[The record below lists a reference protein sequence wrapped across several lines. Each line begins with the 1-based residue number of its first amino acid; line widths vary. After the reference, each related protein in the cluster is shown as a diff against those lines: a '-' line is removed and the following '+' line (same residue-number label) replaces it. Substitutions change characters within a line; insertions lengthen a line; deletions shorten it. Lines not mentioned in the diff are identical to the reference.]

1 MIAAWASLTTGWALT
16 HAWSVTAILTAL
28 LVLGVIFIVIPLT
41 REPTGKRHASRP
53 ATPRAGKARAWLR
66 KAPRAVRGL
75 PGAIG
80 WAWRTPVR
88 TTASLPGSSP
98 AASGAPGLSAA
109 GGVPRSVRPGII
121 RLLGVPY
128 RARVDAEDVHQESR
142 GPRSLEHETSE
153 PGVMGTG
160 TAGVAGGQGS
170 LAAATELH
178 HEPTERAM
186 LGWLRTLRGPG
197 WTILALRRQLAVLGA
212 LTSGR
217 VTPGHTAASPH
228 GEPRHPAGDQAPT
241 RGDAQGRAVRVCA
254 RGAEGASVTPGPE
267 SRPAPGADMTG
278 SLSPHATERPGLV
291 SAPPDPGAGPGQ
303 PDSQIE
309 NVGQR
314 AGLAGRELRPLPHVA
329 GPGTRL
335 IPAADRDTATAQ
347 ALAAVGQRAAEL
359 AEIHDMPTADYL
371 AGLAD
376 YAPEPWPLDKLASD
390 TWVGGMAA
398 IRDEVSA

>member
-1 MIAAWASLTTGWALT
+1 MIAAWAWLATGWALT
-16 HAWSVTAILTAL
+16 HAWSVTAILTVL

-41 REPTGKRHASRP
+41 AEPKGTRNASRP

-66 KAPRAVRGL
+66 KAPRAVRSL
-75 PGAIG
+75 PGAIT

-88 TTASLPGSSP
+88 TTTSLPGSSP
-98 AASGAPGLSAA
+98 AGSGAPGLSAA

-178 HEPTERAM
+178 HEPTESAM

-217 VTPGHTAASPH
+217 VTPGHTAARPH
-228 GEPRHPAGDQAPT
+228 GEPGHPAGD
-241 RGDAQGRAVRVCA
+241 
-254 RGAEGASVTPGPE
+254 TPGP
-267 SRPAPGADMTG
+267 A
-278 SLSPHATERPGLV
+278 
-291 SAPPDPGAGPGQ
+291 GQ
-303 PDSQIE
+303 PDQ
-309 NVGQR
+309 NGGQR
-314 AGLAGRELRPLPHVA
+314 AGLAGRDPLYLPSVA
-329 GPGTRL
+329 GPGT
-335 IPAADRDTATAQ
+335 IPPPHDPALWQPRAEQTDWSLLAVLAPD
-347 ALAAVGQRAAEL
+347 LAAERRDAQ
-359 AEIHDMPTADYL
+359 TQ
-371 AGLAD
+371 AGA
-376 YAPEPWPLDKLASD
+376 
-390 TWVGGMAA
+390 
-398 IRDEVSA
+398 